1 MSDRFFADFCKQ
13 FLFSAQLVFGPTRL
27 QVSVERY
34 FFWKYRIRLTRPN
47 WPLVF
52 LRGNSSNQFPIELI
66 ELICKFFILLVN
78 VKVLVF
84 QEPTPPPLYIS
95 PHPATLH
102 FATPPHPRHISPLFF
117 NFFSINFYVER
128 SNIE

>member
-1 MSDRFFADFCKQ
+1 MGDVRVETRYNNRTIEGVLVLSNNN
-13 FLFSAQLVFGPTRL
+13 AQLVFGPTRL

-66 ELICKFFILLVN
+66 ELI
-78 VKVLVF
+78 
-84 QEPTPPPLYIS
+84 
-95 PHPATLH
+95 
-102 FATPPHPRHISPLFF
+102 
-117 NFFSINFYVER
+117 
-128 SNIE
+128 